1 MIKKIDE
8 LLETYLFYEL
18 GEPDSS
24 VLEFSFELPDRKWSD
39 GIDQDTVN
47 LYLLDIDENRELRK
61 NEWERRYEGTEVRSS
76 KPPAMVDLYYIV
88 TLYAKPSDPAK
99 EHDLLGRVV
108 TALYRFDSVA
118 KEGFGFTPELEH
130 VAGSVSLELFPK
142 SYIDDRLGLQLWSA
156 IDQSA
161 RPLVLLR
168 VTTPFDLSLE
178 RGGGIV
184 RSKEISFVP
193 LKERLYA
200 VSGRVVSEAAGVL
213 VPLPGAEVELK
224 EGAQRLQM
232 RRCDAKGRFALMR
245 IPEKPLSLVVTAEG
259 YKSGTVEL
267 PGVAEASKEPL
278 TVVLEKES
286 T

>member
-24 VLEFSFELPDRKWSD
+24 VLEFGFELPERKWSG

-47 LYLLDIDENRELRK
+47 IYLLDIDENRELRK
-61 NEWERRYEGTEVRSS
+61 NEWERRYEGTEVKKS

-88 TLYAKPSDPAK
+88 TLYTRPPDPAR
-99 EHDLLGRVV
+99 EHDLLGRIVK
-108 TALYRFDSVA
+108 ALYRFDSVA
-118 KEGFGFTPELEH
+118 KEGFGFTPELEE
-130 VAGSVSLELFPK
+130 VARSVSLELFPK

-161 RPLVLLR
+161 RPLVPVR
-168 VTTPFDLSLE
+168 VTAPFDLSLE

-184 RSKEISFVP
+184 RSREISFVP
-193 LKERLYA
+193 LESRLYA
-200 VSGRVVSEAAGVL
+200 LRGRVEGEADGAL
-213 VPLPGAEVELK
+213 VPLANAEVELK
-224 EGAQRLQM
+224 EGGQRLQM
-232 RRCDAKGRFALMR
+232 RRSDAKGRFALMR
-245 IPEKPLSLVVTAEG
+245 IPRKPLTLVVTAEG
-259 YKSGTVEL
+259 YKSGTMEL
-267 PGVAEASKEPL
+267 ADIAEAAKEPL
-278 TVVLEKES
+278 KLVLEKDS